1 MPNYIYS
8 ILRVFGEK
16 EERQKFIDYAS
27 KIVPSIY
34 RVEHPLNQEDKIPA
48 NMDKWYEYKTW
59 ENEKGTFITFFTP
72 SSTIAKSEGY
82 QLHKLFP
89 NLKFIYRSID
99 EGLPNH
105 CGKWEFSPDDSPS
118 ENAEKDLEILNW
130 MNLYVPLIQV
140 VSNKE
145 TASENFKKELAKK
158 CNNDPAEI
166 QRIIDLFQNQ
176 PDEDLC
182 IDMSDSMCPCFAND
196 NYFKLSEEELVNS
209 PEIPQCTLTWESFKS
224 HSYRNDFD
232 DDYDDYN

>member
-1 MPNYIYS
+1 
-8 ILRVFGEK
+8 
-16 EERQKFIDYAS
+16 
-27 KIVPSIY
+27 
-34 RVEHPLNQEDKIPA
+34 
-48 NMDKWYEYKTW
+48 MDKWYEYKTW
-59 ENEKGTFITFFTP
+59 GNEKGIFITFFIP
-72 SSTIAKSEGY
+72 SSTITKSESY

-89 NLKFIYRSID
+89 NLIFIYRSID

-118 ENAEKDLEILNW
+118 ENTEKDLEILNW
-130 MNLYVPLIQV
+130 MNLYVHLIQF

-145 TASENFKKELAKK
+145 TASENFKKEMAKK

-182 IDMSDSMCPCFAND
+182 IDMSDSMCPCFTND
-196 NYFKLSEEELVNS
+196 NYFKLSEEELINS

-224 HSYRNDFD
+224 HSYHNDFY